1 MVKARAVDECFLDV
15 LILKEAT
22 QIEFGPELICNDPIF
37 LEMMEL
43 FL

>member
-15 LILKEAT
+15 FILKEPT
-22 QIEFGPELICNDPIF
+22 QIEFGPELICNDSIF